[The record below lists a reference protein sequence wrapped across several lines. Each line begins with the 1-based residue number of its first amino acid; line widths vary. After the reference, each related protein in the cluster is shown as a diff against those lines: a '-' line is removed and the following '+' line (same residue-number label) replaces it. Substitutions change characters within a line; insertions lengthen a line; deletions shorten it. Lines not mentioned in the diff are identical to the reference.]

1 MHSLVKRVFTKVYE
15 YAVVAVCLIKVFKVL
30 HFALHNFAGE
40 QKSFLRVAL
49 CFSIVEITEEL

>member
-1 MHSLVKRVFTKVYE
+1 MNSLVQRVFPKEYK

-30 HFALHNFAGE
+30 HFVLHNFAGE

-49 CFSIVEITEEL
+49 CFSIMEITEEL